1 MSTVTLQLQQ
11 APWLWPPQT
20 QRWLWGCMC
29 CLSFTASCLWLGEG
43 EEAERLRAQQVQ
55 HDQHLQTIEALL
67 NKLLTAQQ
75 DIERIVQTTEQK
87 RGDTL
92 PNVMQHLKTSATT
105 FGVSLHLLA
114 EPQAV
119 DTRQV
124 PFEVY
129 GRQGDVWL
137 WWQQEQRQSSG
148 LVLEQ
153 LNVHPEGDQL
163 QMTGRWLWS
172 PIGLSSS
179 DEKSQARTPAGVYE
193 KAPAQ
198 EQLLQEQVQLQ
209 SSLPLP
215 ASQPHTGAS
224 YRIGF
229 DQMAWLQAQRWHAQQ
244 LPSYAKWVMP
254 ELNRQPHHL
263 EHFELRH
270 LRYEG
275 MISSANKQQ
284 ALVRILD
291 GSATSYP
298 LVLLEQGAYLGQDF
312 GRLQSITPEHLW
324 LREVVRDV
332 RGEWTPRWVKLP
344 LGRLLEQASSSKS
357 AS

>member
-1 MSTVTLQLQQ
+1 MNGVMLQLQK
-11 APWLWPPQT
+11 APWLWPRQT
-20 QRWLWGCMC
+20 QRCLWGCMC
-29 CLSFTASCLWLGEG
+29 CLSFIASCIWLGEG
-43 EEAERLRAQQVQ
+43 EEADRLQAQHVQ
-55 HDQHLQTIEALL
+55 HAEHVQTIQVLQD
-67 NKLLTAQQ
+67 KLLTTRQ

-105 FGVSLHLLA
+105 LGLRLDLLV
-114 EPQAV
+114 EPQPV
-119 DTRQV
+119 DMRQV

-129 GRQGDVWL
+129 GQQGDVWL
-137 WWQQEQRQSSG
+137 WWQRAQRQSSA
-148 LVLEQ
+148 LVLTQ
-153 LNVHPEGDQL
+153 LNLRSEGDRL
-163 QMTGRWLWS
+163 QMRGRWLWS
-172 PIGLSSS
+172 PIGLLSF
-179 DEKSQARTPAGVYE
+179 DEK
-193 KAPAQ
+193 AQ
-198 EQLLQEQVQLQ
+198 PSLPLP
-209 SSLPLP
+209 LPLP

-224 YRIGF
+224 HHIGF
-229 DQMAWLQAQRWHAQQ
+229 DQTAWLQAQRWHAQQ

-263 EHFELRH
+263 EQFELRH

-291 GSATSYP
+291 GSANSYP
-298 LVLLEQGAYLGQDF
+298 LVLLAQGAYLGQDF

-324 LREVVRDV
+324 LREVVRGE
-332 RGEWTPRWVKLP
+332 RGEWAPRWVKLP
-344 LGRLLEQASSSKS
+344 LGRLLEQAPFSKS

>member
-1 MSTVTLQLQQ
+1 MLQLQQ
-11 APWLWPPQT
+11 DPWLWPRQL
-20 QRWLWGCMC
+20 QSWLGVCLC
-29 CLSFTASCLWLGEG
+29 GLSFIASNLWLGDG
-43 EEAERLRAQQVQ
+43 EAAENLRAQQVQ
-55 HDQHLQTIEALL
+55 HDQHLQTIEALQK
-67 NKLLTAQQ
+67 KLLTTRQ

-92 PNVMQHLKTSATT
+92 PNVMQHLKTSATA
-105 FGVSLHLLA
+105 FGLRLHLLL

-137 WWQQEQRQSSG
+137 WWQHAQRQSSD

-153 LNVHPEGDQL
+153 LNLRSEGDQL

-172 PIGLSSS
+172 PIGLLSS
-179 DEKSQARTPAGVYE
+179 DEKSQP
-193 KAPAQ
+193 
-198 EQLLQEQVQLQ
+198 
-209 SSLPLP
+209 SLPLP
-215 ASQPHTGAS
+215 ANPPHSGAS
-224 YRIGF
+224 HHIGF
-229 DQMAWLQAQRWHAQQ
+229 DHTAWLQAQRWHAQQ

-263 EHFELRH
+263 EQFELRH

-298 LVLLEQGAYLGQDF
+298 LVLLDPGAYLGQDF

-324 LREVVRDV
+324 LREVVRGE
-332 RGEWTPRWVKLP
+332 RGEWAPRWVKLP
-344 LGRLLEQASSSKS
+344 LGRLLEQAPFSKS

>member
-1 MSTVTLQLQQ
+1 MNGVMLQLQK
-11 APWLWPPQT
+11 APWLWSRQM
-20 QRWLWGCMC
+20 QRWLWGCVC
-29 CLSFTASCLWLGEG
+29 CLSFVASCLWLGEG
-43 EEAERLRAQQVQ
+43 EAVERLQAQHVQ
-55 HDQHLQTIEALL
+55 HDQHLQTIQVLQT
-67 NKLLTAQQ
+67 KLLTTQR

-87 RGDTL
+87 RDDTL
-92 PNVMQHLKTSATT
+92 PNVMQHLKTSATA
-105 FGVSLHLLA
+105 FGVRLHLLV
-114 EPQAV
+114 EPQTE
-119 DTRQV
+119 DTRQL

-137 WWQQEQRQSSG
+137 WWQHAQRQSSA

-153 LNVHPEGDQL
+153 LNLHHEGGQL
-163 QMTGRWLWS
+163 QMTGRWLWLS
-172 PIGLSSS
+172 IGLLSS
-179 DEKSQARTPAGVYE
+179 DEKSQP
-193 KAPAQ
+193 
-198 EQLLQEQVQLQ
+198 
-209 SSLPLP
+209 SLPLSLP
-215 ASQPHTGAS
+215 ANQPHTGAS
-224 YRIGF
+224 HHIGF
-229 DQMAWLQAQRWHAQQ
+229 DQAAWLQAQRWHAQQ

-254 ELNRQPHHL
+254 EVNRKPHHL
-263 EHFELRH
+263 EQFELRH

-324 LREVVRDV
+324 LREVVRDA
-332 RGEWTPRWVKLP
+332 RGEWAPRWVKLP
-344 LGRLLEQASSSKS
+344 LGRLLEHAQSSKS

>member
-1 MSTVTLQLQQ
+1 M
-11 APWLWPPQT
+11 
-20 QRWLWGCMC
+20 QRWLWGGVC
-29 CLSFTASCLWLGEG
+29 CLSFVASCLWLGEG
-43 EEAERLRAQQVQ
+43 EAVERLQAQHVQ
-55 HDQHLQTIEALL
+55 HDQHLQTIQVLQT
-67 NKLLTAQQ
+67 KLLTTQR

-87 RGDTL
+87 RDDTL
-92 PNVMQHLKTSATT
+92 PNVMQHLKTSATA
-105 FGVSLHLLA
+105 FGVRLHLLV
-114 EPQAV
+114 EPQTE
-119 DTRQV
+119 DTRQL

-137 WWQQEQRQSSG
+137 WWQHAQRQSSA

-153 LNVHPEGDQL
+153 LNLHHEGGQL

-172 PIGLSSS
+172 SIGLLSS
-179 DEKSQARTPAGVYE
+179 DEKSQP
-193 KAPAQ
+193 
-198 EQLLQEQVQLQ
+198 
-209 SSLPLP
+209 SLPLSLP
-215 ASQPHTGAS
+215 ANQPHTGAS
-224 YRIGF
+224 HHIGF
-229 DQMAWLQAQRWHAQQ
+229 DQAAWLQAQRWHAQQ

-254 ELNRQPHHL
+254 EVNRKPHHL
-263 EHFELRH
+263 EQFELRH

-324 LREVVRDV
+324 LREVVRDA
-332 RGEWTPRWVKLP
+332 RGEWAPRWVKLP
-344 LGRLLEQASSSKS
+344 LGRLLEHAQSSKS

>member
-1 MSTVTLQLQQ
+1 MILQLQQ
-11 APWLWPPQT
+11 APWLWPRQM
-20 QRWLWGCMC
+20 QRWLLGCVC
-29 CLSFTASCLWLGEG
+29 CLSFIASCLWLCEG
-43 EEAERLRAQQVQ
+43 DAVERLQTLQVQ
-55 HDQHLQTIEALL
+55 HDQHLQTIEALQT
-67 NKLLTAQQ
+67 KLLTTRQ

-87 RGDTL
+87 RDDTL
-92 PNVMQHLKTSATT
+92 PNVMQHLKTSAAAL
-105 FGVSLHLLA
+105 GLRLHMLV
-114 EPQAV
+114 EPQTV

-137 WWQQEQRQSSG
+137 WWQQVQRQSSA

-153 LNVHPEGDQL
+153 LNLHPEGDQL

-172 PIGLSSS
+172 PIGLLSSE
-179 DEKSQARTPAGVYE
+179 EKSQSS
-193 KAPAQ
+193 
-198 EQLLQEQVQLQ
+198 LL
-209 SSLPLP
+209 LPLP
-215 ASQPHTGAS
+215 ANQPHRGDS
-224 YRIGF
+224 HHIGF
-229 DQMAWLQAQRWHAQQ
+229 DQTAWLQAQRWQAKQ

-254 ELNRQPHHL
+254 EVNRQPHHL
-263 EHFELRH
+263 EQFDLRH

-312 GRLQSITPEHLW
+312 GCLQSITPEHLW
-324 LREVVRDV
+324 LREVVRGA
-332 RGEWTPRWVKLP
+332 RGEWATRWVKLP
-344 LGRLLEQASSSKS
+344 LGRLLEQAPSSKS